1 MGDVRGIKE
10 QEIEST
16 DDDDFIIIIGQ
27 RSNVSLPTRSL
38 QVQQLVLVHAW
49 SLDLAWSWSPSN
61 AQDGGRDASLIYNIC
76 SYIMISNAYSVT
88 RALVCI
94 GIRVGF
100 LVVRLDMDIY
110 NPYLWIGFRD
120 RLHLV
125 IGVCE
130 PVASC
135 DVASVM
141 PVLPLMRLWWWETD
155 PTLQLVSSLYAH
167 INT

>member
-1 MGDVRGIKE
+1 
-10 QEIEST
+10 
-16 DDDDFIIIIGQ
+16 
-27 RSNVSLPTRSL
+27 
-38 QVQQLVLVHAW
+38 
-49 SLDLAWSWSPSN
+49 
-61 AQDGGRDASLIYNIC
+61 
-76 SYIMISNAYSVT
+76 MISNAYSVT

-125 IGVCE
+125 IGVWE

-141 PVLPLMRLWWWETD
+141 PVLPLMRL
-155 PTLQLVSSLYAH
+155 
-167 INT
+167 